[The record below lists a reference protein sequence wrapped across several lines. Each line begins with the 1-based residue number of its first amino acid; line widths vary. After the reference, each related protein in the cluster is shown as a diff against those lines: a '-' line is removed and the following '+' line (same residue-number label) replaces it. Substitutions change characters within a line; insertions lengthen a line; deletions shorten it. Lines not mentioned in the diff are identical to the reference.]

1 MRTQNN
7 ISISKKKKSFPF
19 STISIYF
26 VTRRDNQDEEED
38 TKECGSMMSKT
49 RQIAAPVKFKT
60 LAED

>member
-7 ISISKKKKSFPF
+7 ILISKNKEDFPF
-19 STISIYF
+19 STIPIYF
-26 VTRRDNQDEEED
+26 VSRKDNQDEEED